1 MTLQYM
7 VCDSDLAKAPAA
19 PAKTQP
25 SRPQPVKTRGRRS
38 AWLLPVLI
46 ANLLLFIFLV
56 CLLTNKD
63 VVTNKGI
70 RIWRA
75 LIPRSQAEARMVTGI
90 MYSQD
95 NPSAVV
101 RGQVVHEG
109 EQIEGYTVI
118 RIGPQEVEFEKD
130 GQHFIEKVH

>member
-1 MTLQYM
+1 M

-25 SRPQPVKTRGRRS
+25 SRPQPAKTRGRRS

-95 NPSAVV
+95 APSAVV

-109 EQIEGYTVI
+109 DQIDEYKVI
-118 RIGPQEVEFEKD
+118 RIGPHEVEFEKD
-130 GQHFIEKVH
+130 GQHLIEKVH

>member
-1 MTLQYM
+1 MQYM
-7 VCDSDLAKAPAA
+7 VCDSDLAKGPAV
-19 PAKTQP
+19 PAKTP
-25 SRPQPVKTRGRRS
+25 ASGPQPAKTRRRRS
-38 AWLLPVLI
+38 AWLLPLLI
-46 ANLLLFIFLV
+46 ANLLLLIFLV

-63 VVTNKGI
+63 VLTNRGI

-75 LIPRSQAEARMVTGI
+75 LIPAWQAEPRMVTGI

-109 EQIEGYTVI
+109 EQIDGYTVI
-118 RIGPQEVEFEKD
+118 RIGPQEVECEKD